1 MPRGEELRT
10 QELRTIAHSFTRTR
24 SNGMPMP
31 VPVPETFKRDSVNVP
46 AQARPLLQN
55 LDECIVTAVILEKLH
70 LSIDG
75 LRLL

>member
-1 MPRGEELRT
+1 
-10 QELRTIAHSFTRTR
+10 
-24 SNGMPMP
+24 MP

-46 AQARPLLQN
+46 AQALPLLLN